1 VHLKAILHASI
12 IEYPRHVADV
22 LYVGAC
28 NFRCPFCYNVDLVTR
43 PNELPD
49 LATDQVLRDL
59 QARARFIDGVVV
71 TGGEPTL
78 QDDLLE
84 FLSQLR
90 ATRLAV
96 KLDTNGYRPD
106 VLRECLAQGLAD
118 YVAMDVKSSPARYAQ
133 AAGVPVDWSRVR
145 ESIDLL
151 LGSQMEYEFRT
162 TVVPGLVET
171 EDVQAIA
178 QAISGARCYVL
189 QAFRPTATLA
199 WGPNPPVAPPTL
211 AAMRA
216 LADLAAGYVHQVE
229 LRGIAQ
235 TSVDCADCT
244 DLGS

>member
-1 VHLKAILHASI
+1 MHLKAVLHASI

-43 PNELPD
+43 PDELPD

-59 QARARFIDGVVV
+59 PARAGFIDGVVV

-78 QDDLLE
+78 QDGLLE

-90 ATRLAV
+90 ASGLAV

-118 YVAMDVKSSPARYAQ
+118 YVAMDVKSSPARYAR

-151 LGSQMEYEFRT
+151 LGSQIEYEFRT
-162 TVVPGLVET
+162 TVVPGLVEL

-178 QAISGARCYVL
+178 QAISGARAYYL
-189 QAFRPTATLA
+189 QAFRPGPTLG
-199 WGPNPPVAPPTL
+199 WGAAPPVGAPEPTL
-211 AAMRA
+211 LRSMAERAAR
-216 LADLAAGYVHQVE
+216 QVQHVG
-229 LRGIAQ
+229 LRGV
-235 TSVDCADCT
+235 T
-244 DLGS
+244 